1 MQIAPPPLN
10 EAARLCFLASLNILD
25 TPPEESFDRI
35 TRLTRTVLGVP
46 IALVS
51 LVDLNRQWFKS
62 CQGLDV
68 AETSRDI
75 AFCAHALHVD
85 EALVIPDAEA
95 DPRFADNPLVTGTPH
110 IRFYAGVP
118 LRFADGLTVGTLCA
132 LDTGPRA
139 LTDEQL
145 HSLRDLARIVER
157 ELMQRSLAIDAR
169 VVEQAQRRAQTSS
182 EAQFR
187 AVFRETPS
195 GEAILDLDGRFLEV
209 NREFCEISG
218 YKPEELVLT
227 TAQQIIHPA
236 DLATAPA
243 LLRELIDG
251 QRKHYT
257 LEGRLVTRQGGQ
269 TWVETSI
276 AVIRDDAGTPRNLVA
291 QVRDISERKRSQLL
305 LEDYQ
310 ARLEHQVAERTHALL
325 RSQETLQAIADNL
338 PVLVSHIGPDLK
350 YRFNNAVYKDI
361 FGVDPSYLQGKR
373 VADVLPHEVY
383 EQLLPFFQQAL
394 QGHRVEADDIRYS
407 PTDSRIWRASYVP
420 DVRHGKVEGF
430 FVMSLDVTERKNT
443 EKALVDRASIDAL
456 TGLPNRTV
464 LQRELARLLDRQNAF
479 ALFFIDL
486 DGFKSVN
493 DQWGHETGDLLLQA
507 AARRMLGVVRAEDL
521 VIRLAGDEFVVLA
534 LSEVSETAA
543 QSIGLK
549 LCDTLSSPFQLSG
562 HDVRIGASIGIV
574 IYREQGGT
582 VTPEDVL
589 GRADHAMYEAKR
601 KGRNHYRIAEGYG

>member
-35 TRLTRTVLGVP
+35 TRLTRTLLGVP

-68 AETSRDI
+68 TETPRDM
-75 AFCAHALHVD
+75 AFCAHALHVED
-85 EALVIPDAEA
+85 ALVIPNAKA
-95 DPRFADNPLVTGTPH
+95 DPRFADNPLVTGKPSIH
-110 IRFYAGVP
+110 FYAGVP

-132 LDTGPRA
+132 LDTTPRR
-139 LTDEQL
+139 LSEEQL
-145 HSLRDLARIVER
+145 GALRDLARIVER

-169 VVEQAQRRAQTSS
+169 VVEEAERRAKTSS
-182 EAQFR
+182 ESQFR

-209 NREFCEISG
+209 NRELCAISG
-218 YKPEELVLT
+218 YNAEELVLMK
-227 TAQQIIHPA
+227 AEQIMHPA
-236 DLATAPA
+236 DMDLASTR
-243 LLRELIDG
+243 LRELVEG
-251 QRKHYT
+251 QLKHFT

-269 TWVETSI
+269 VWVETSI
-276 AVIRDDAGTPRNLVA
+276 AVIRDDHGGARNLVA

-310 ARLEHQVAERTHALL
+310 ARLEQQVAERTHALQ

-338 PVLVSHIGPDLK
+338 PVLVAHIGPDLR

-361 FGVDPSYLQGKR
+361 FGVDPSDLQGKR
-373 VADVLPHEVY
+373 VADVLSAEVY
-383 EQLLPFFQQAL
+383 EQLLPFFEQAL
-394 QGHRVEADDIRYS
+394 RGQRVEADDIRYR
-407 PTDSRIWRASYVP
+407 PDDDRVWRATYVP
-420 DVRHGKVEGF
+420 DVRHGKIEGF

-464 LQRELARLLDRQNAF
+464 LQRELAHLLGKQNAF

-507 AARRMLGVVRAEDL
+507 AARRMLGVVRAEDR

-534 LSEVSETAA
+534 LSDVSDHSART
-543 QSIGLK
+543 IGLK

-562 HDVRIGASIGIV
+562 HEVKIGASIGIV
-574 IYREQGGT
+574 VYREQGGV
-582 VTPEDVL
+582 VTPEEVL

>member
-35 TRLTRTVLGVP
+35 TRLTRTLLGVP

-68 AETSRDI
+68 AETPRDM
-75 AFCAHALHVD
+75 AFCAHALHVE
-85 EALVIPDAEA
+85 EALVIPDAKS
-95 DPRFADNPLVTGTPH
+95 DPRFADNPLVTDKPH

-132 LDTGPRA
+132 LDTAPRM
-139 LTDEQL
+139 LSDEQL
-145 HSLRDLARIVER
+145 RALRDLARIVER

-169 VVEQAQRRAQTSS
+169 VVEEAERRARTSS

-195 GEAILDLDGRFLEV
+195 GEAILELNGRFLEV
-209 NREFCEISG
+209 NREFCDISG
-218 YKPEELVLT
+218 YNPEELVLMN
-227 TAQQIIHPA
+227 AEQIIHPGDMDGA
-236 DLATAPA
+236 AA
-243 LLRELIDG
+243 LRRELIGG

-257 LEGRLVTRQGGQ
+257 VEGRLITKQGAQ

-276 AVIRDDAGTPRNLVA
+276 AVIRDDLGAPQNLVA
-291 QVRDISERKRSQLL
+291 QIRDITERKRTQLL

-310 ARLEHQVAERTHALL
+310 ARLEHQVAERTHALQ

-361 FGVDPSYLQGKR
+361 FGMDPSYLQGKR
-373 VADVLPHEVY
+373 VSDVLPGEIY

-394 QGHRVEADDIRYS
+394 QGQRVEADNVRYS

-430 FVMSLDVTERKNT
+430 FVMSLDVTERKKT

-464 LQRELARLLDRQNAF
+464 LQRELAHLLGKQKPF

-493 DQWGHETGDLLLQA
+493 DQWGHETGDMLLQA
-507 AARRMLGVVRAEDL
+507 AARRMLGVVRAGDL
-521 VIRLAGDEFVVLA
+521 VIRLAGDEFVVLT
-534 LSEVSETAA
+534 LSEVTETAA
-543 QSIGLK
+543 QTIGLK
-549 LCDTLSSPFQLSG
+549 LCDSLSSPFQLSG
-562 HDVRIGASIGIV
+562 HEVKIGASIGIV
-574 IYREQGGT
+574 IYREQGGV
-582 VTPEDVL
+582 VTPEEVL

>member
-35 TRLTRTVLGVP
+35 TRLTRTLLGVP

-169 VVEQAQRRAQTSS
+169 VVEQAQRRAKTSS

-209 NREFCEISG
+209 NREFCKISG
-218 YKPEELVLT
+218 YNPEELVLT
-227 TAQQIIHPA
+227 TAQQIILPA
-236 DLATAPA
+236 DLDTAPA

-276 AVIRDDAGTPRNLVA
+276 AVIRDDAGAPRNLVA

-534 LSEVSETAA
+534 LSEVSEAAA

-562 HDVRIGASIGIV
+562 HDVKIGASIGIV

>member
-35 TRLTRTVLGVP
+35 TRLTRTLLGVP

-68 AETSRDI
+68 TETPRDV

-85 EALVIPDAEA
+85 EALVIPDAKL
-95 DPRFADNPLVTGTPH
+95 DPRFADNPLVTDKPH

-132 LDTGPRA
+132 LDTAPRT
-139 LTDEQL
+139 LTDDQL
-145 HSLRDLARIVER
+145 GALRDLARIVER

-169 VVEQAQRRAQTSS
+169 VVEEAERRARTSS
-182 EAQFR
+182 ESQFR
-187 AVFRETPS
+187 AVFRDTPS
-195 GEAILDLDGRFLEV
+195 GEAILELSGRFLEV
-209 NREFCEISG
+209 NREFCDISG
-218 YKPEELVLT
+218 YNPEELVLM
-227 TAQQIIHPA
+227 TAEQIIHPA
-236 DLATAPA
+236 DRDVASRLR
-243 LLRELIDG
+243 RELIAG

-257 LEGRLVTRQGGQ
+257 LEGRLITRQGAQ

-276 AVIRDDAGTPRNLVA
+276 AVIRNDRGVPQNLVA
-291 QVRDISERKRSQLL
+291 QVRDITERKRSQVQI
-305 LEDYQ
+305 EDYQ
-310 ARLEHQVAERTHALL
+310 ARLEHQVAERTQALL

-338 PVLVSHIGPDLK
+338 PALVSHIGPDLK
-350 YRFNNAVYKDI
+350 YRFNNAVYKEI
-361 FGVDPSYLQGKR
+361 FGMEPSYLQGKP
-373 VADVLPHEVY
+373 VAEVLPSEVY
-383 EQLLPFFQQAL
+383 ERLLPYFEQAL
-394 QGHRVEADDIRYS
+394 QGHRVEADDVRYS
-407 PTDSRIWRASYVP
+407 PNDSRIWRASYVP

-456 TGLPNRTV
+456 TGLPNRSV
-464 LQRELARLLDRQNAF
+464 LQRELAHLLGQQKPF

-507 AARRMLGVVRAEDL
+507 VARRMLGVVRADDR

-534 LSEVSETAA
+534 LSHVSETSA
-543 QSIGLK
+543 QAIGQK

-562 HDVRIGASIGIV
+562 HEVKIGASIGIV
-574 IYREQGGT
+574 IYHDHGG
-582 VTPEDVL
+582 VVSPEEVL